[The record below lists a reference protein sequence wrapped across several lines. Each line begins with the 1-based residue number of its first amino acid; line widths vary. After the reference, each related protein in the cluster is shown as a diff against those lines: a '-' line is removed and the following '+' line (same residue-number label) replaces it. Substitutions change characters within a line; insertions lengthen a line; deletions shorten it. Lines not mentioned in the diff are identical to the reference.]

1 MHNIFDIVRL
11 IVPVLTITVL
21 VIASFLP
28 FNISQE
34 VVIFPSLTLITIFY
48 WAIYRPDLVPPVFI
62 FLIGLLKDIGTGTP
76 VGLMASVFLIIY
88 SVSFGQRRFFIGK
101 TFYYTWFGFAVISG
115 ASLFII
121 WVMSALFLGR
131 VGVLMIPL
139 MQYFLSVV
147 IFPVVIW
154 FFVRLQRHLV
164 D

>member
-1 MHNIFDIVRL
+1 M
-11 IVPVLTITVL
+11 
-21 VIASFLP
+21 
-28 FNISQE
+28 
-34 VVIFPSLTLITIFY
+34 
-48 WAIYRPDLVPPVFI
+48 
-62 FLIGLLKDIGTGTP
+62 
-76 VGLMASVFLIIY
+76 
-88 SVSFGQRRFFIGK
+88 
-101 TFYYTWFGFAVISG
+101 FGFAVISG